1 MTYLLDISTLL
12 AWLWK
17 NHAAHDRVLA
27 WEEGIPVA
35 LCPLTELGFLR
46 ISTQPAF
53 GASMDDA
60 RKMLT
65 DFMSVRALEF
75 VPCDVSALSGTPATA
90 SGKVTDFYLANLA
103 AGRGMKLAT
112 LDSGMGHPAA
122 FLVPERAAALAPR
135 FSSPPP
141 SGG

>member
-17 NHAAHDRVLA
+17 NHAAHDRVMA
-27 WEEGIPVA
+27 WEKGLVVA

-46 ISTQPAF
+46 ISTQPTF

-60 RKMLT
+60 RRMLR
-65 DFMSVRALEF
+65 DFMSVRSPEF
-75 VPCDVSALSGTPATA
+75 VPCDVSALNGTPATA

-103 AGRGMKLAT
+103 GGRGMMLAT
-112 LDSGMGHPAA
+112 LDSGISHPAA
-122 FLVPERAAALAPR
+122 FVVPEPLAARTPAS
-135 FSSPPP
+135 SSP
-141 SGG
+141 SSE

>member
-17 NHAAHDRVLA
+17 NHVAHDRVLA
-27 WEEGIPVA
+27 WEKGIAVA
-35 LCPLTELGFLR
+35 VCPLAELGFLR

-65 DFMSVRALEF
+65 DFMAVRTPQF
-75 VPCDVSALSGTPATA
+75 VPCDVTALSGTPATA
-90 SGKVTDFYLANLA
+90 SGKVTDCYLANLA
-103 AGRGMKLAT
+103 GGRGMMLAT
-112 LDSGMGHPAA
+112 LDSGIGHPAA
-122 FLVPERAAALAPR
+122 FVVPELSDSMR
-135 FSSPPP
+135 SV
-141 SGG
+141 